1 MKESI
6 RRLVLFI
13 SIVGL
18 GSVLIFA
25 NLPLIYMLPL
35 VVVVGLILLIVL
47 GAVTIAEIKASF
59 AKLSLKN
66 LRGRSLLKRK
76 DSTQSGGKKTPV
88 PPPKETTEKKPVKS
102 PAAKI
107 TEKTGGIKGHL
118 SLLVSSIGSLKSIL
132 TERKKPVKK
141 PEEINKLLDRTISE
155 KVSRGSALESAAAVP
170 TASGSGGGGG
180 GGALPAENADE
191 TDPFLSLSGEEL
203 ETGLLDGLDDAE
215 LDGLS
220 TGPAEM
226 APDSA
231 GGADPSAELSMPD
244 LDMPDLPDS
253 DTNAEADAI
262 LKAHAEPGTEEFEN
276 LEGGDAIDENLG
288 DLDNINLDDIDLGDD
303 STADEP
309 AASPE
314 SAASPAAATSSG
326 SLIPATPLTPA
337 AEPEP
342 AMDQSDISSFAA
354 GSGPG
359 SDDDMLSSLA
369 SDIKQVKKEKDVSL
383 LRELKDFKAPAA
395 DIEQELQE
403 MAGQLDTASD
413 KQKKKKAPVQGLK

>member
-1 MKESI
+1 
-6 RRLVLFI
+6 
-13 SIVGL
+13 
-18 GSVLIFA
+18 
-25 NLPLIYMLPL
+25 
-35 VVVVGLILLIVL
+35 
-47 GAVTIAEIKASF
+47 
-59 AKLSLKN
+59 
-66 LRGRSLLKRK
+66 
-76 DSTQSGGKKTPV
+76 
-88 PPPKETTEKKPVKS
+88 
-102 PAAKI
+102 
-107 TEKTGGIKGHL
+107 
-118 SLLVSSIGSLKSIL
+118 
-132 TERKKPVKK
+132 
-141 PEEINKLLDRTISE
+141 
-155 KVSRGSALESAAAVP
+155 
-170 TASGSGGGGG
+170 
-180 GGALPAENADE
+180 
-191 TDPFLSLSGEEL
+191 
-203 ETGLLDGLDDAE
+203 
-215 LDGLS
+215 
-220 TGPAEM
+220 M

-231 GGADPSAELSMPD
+231 EGVDTSADLSMPD

-314 SAASPAAATSSG
+314 SCCFSCRSHFVRQPYPGDPAYTGSRAGTCHGSSRTY
-326 SLIPATPLTPA
+326 P
-337 AEPEP
+337 
-342 AMDQSDISSFAA
+342 SFAA

>member
-35 VVVVGLILLIVL
+35 VVAVGFILLIVL
-47 GAVTIAEIKASF
+47 GAVTIPEIKTSF

-66 LRGRSLLKRK
+66 MRERPLLKRL
-76 DSTQSGGKKTPV
+76 DSIQIGGKKTPV
-88 PPPKETTEKKPVKS
+88 PPPKETIDKKPVKA

-107 TEKTGGIKGHL
+107 TEKTGGIKGHF
-118 SLLVSSIGSLKSIL
+118 SLLVSSLGSLKNIL
-132 TERKKPVKK
+132 TERKKAVKK

-170 TASGSGGGGG
+170 AATGGAGRGG
-180 GGALPAENADE
+180 GGALPAEKMDE

-203 ETGLLDGLDDAE
+203 ETGLLDGLDDSE
-215 LDGLS
+215 LNGLS
-220 TGPAEM
+220 AAAAPAGAE
-226 APDSA
+226 
-231 GGADPSAELSMPD
+231 GADTSADLSMPD
-244 LDMPDLPDS
+244 LEMPDLPDA

-309 AASPE
+309 AAAPE
-314 SAASPAAATSSG
+314 PAASPAPASPSG

-354 GSGPG
+354 GAGPG

-383 LRELKDFKAPAA
+383 LRELKDFKAPAT
-395 DIEQELQE
+395 DLEQELQE

-413 KQKKKKAPVQGLK
+413 KQKKKKALVQGLK

>member
-1 MKESI
+1 MKESF

-35 VVVVGLILLIVL
+35 VVAIGFVLLLVL

-66 LRGRSLLKRK
+66 IRVRSQSKHPG
-76 DSTQSGGKKTPV
+76 STQSGGKKTAV
-88 PPPKETTEKKPVKS
+88 PPPKEILDKKPAKS

-107 TEKTGGIKGHL
+107 SEKTGGIKGHL

-132 TERKKPVKK
+132 TERKKPQKK

-155 KVSRGSALESAAAVP
+155 KVSRGSALESAASVP
-170 TASGSGGGGG
+170 TASGSGGGG
-180 GGALPAENADE
+180 ALPAENGDD

-203 ETGLLDGLDDAE
+203 ETGLLDGLDDTE

-220 TGPAEM
+220 AAPAGAE
-226 APDSA
+226 
-231 GGADPSAELSMPD
+231 GADTSADLSMPD

-314 SAASPAAATSSG
+314 SAASPATASSSG
-326 SLIPATPLTPA
+326 SLIPATPLMPA

-342 AMDQSDISSFAA
+342 SMDQSDISSFAA
-354 GSGPG
+354 GGGPG

-395 DIEQELQE
+395 DIEQELQQ

-413 KQKKKKAPVQGLK
+413 KQKKKKVSVQGLK

>member
-1 MKESI
+1 MKDSI
-6 RRLVLFI
+6 RRLILFTA
-13 SIVGL
+13 IVGL

-35 VVVVGLILLIVL
+35 VVVVGFVLLIAL

-59 AKLSLKN
+59 AKFSLKN
-66 LRGRSLLKRK
+66 LRQRLNSL
-76 DSTQSGGKKTPV
+76 QIGGKKTAV
-88 PPPKETTEKKPVKS
+88 PSPKEAVDKKPVKS
-102 PAAKI
+102 SAAKI

-118 SLLVSSIGSLKSIL
+118 SLLASSIGSLKNIL
-132 TERKKPVKK
+132 SERKKPVKK

-170 TASGSGGGGG
+170 TASGSEGGCGGGV
-180 GGALPAENADE
+180 PAEKANDS
-191 TDPFLSLSGEEL
+191 DPFLSLSGEDL
-203 ETGLLDGLDDAE
+203 ETGLLDSLDDAE

-220 TGPAEM
+220 AAPSESAPAGV
-226 APDSA
+226 
-231 GGADPSAELSMPD
+231 GGADTSADLSMPD

-262 LKAHAEPGTEEFEN
+262 LQAHAEPGPEEFEN

-303 STADEP
+303 IATSEP
-309 AASPE
+309 AA
-314 SAASPAAATSSG
+314 AAPVSEAALGAAPPSG
-326 SLIPATPLTPA
+326 NLIPATPLTPA
-337 AEPEP
+337 AEPDSST
-342 AMDQSDISSFAA
+342 DQSDISSFAA

-383 LRELKDFKAPAA
+383 LRELKDFRAPAA
-395 DIEQELQE
+395 DIEQELQD

>member
-1 MKESI
+1 M
-6 RRLVLFI
+6 
-13 SIVGL
+13 
-18 GSVLIFA
+18 
-25 NLPLIYMLPL
+25 
-35 VVVVGLILLIVL
+35 
-47 GAVTIAEIKASF
+47 
-59 AKLSLKN
+59 
-66 LRGRSLLKRK
+66 
-76 DSTQSGGKKTPV
+76 Q
-88 PPPKETTEKKPVKS
+88 S
-102 PAAKI
+102 PAQ
-107 TEKTGGIKGHL
+107 
-118 SLLVSSIGSLKSIL
+118 
-132 TERKKPVKK
+132 
-141 PEEINKLLDRTISE
+141 
-155 KVSRGSALESAAAVP
+155 
-170 TASGSGGGGG
+170 
-180 GGALPAENADE
+180 
-191 TDPFLSLSGEEL
+191 
-203 ETGLLDGLDDAE
+203 
-215 LDGLS
+215 
-220 TGPAEM
+220 
-226 APDSA
+226 
-231 GGADPSAELSMPD
+231 
-244 LDMPDLPDS
+244 
-253 DTNAEADAI
+253 
-262 LKAHAEPGTEEFEN
+262 EEFEN

-354 GSGPG
+354 GNGPG

>member
-35 VVVVGLILLIVL
+35 VVVVGFVLLIVL

-76 DSTQSGGKKTPV
+76 DSTQSGGKKTSV
-88 PPPKETTEKKPVKS
+88 PPPKEMTEKKPVKS

-155 KVSRGSALESAAAVP
+155 RVSRGSALESAAAVP

-180 GGALPAENADE
+180 GGALPAGNTDE

-220 TGPAEM
+220 AAPAE
-226 APDSA
+226 AASIGA
-231 GGADPSAELSMPD
+231 EGADTSADLSMPD
-244 LDMPDLPDS
+244 LDMPDLPDA

-288 DLDNINLDDIDLGDD
+288 DLDNINLDDIDLGDE
-303 STADEP
+303 TAANEP
-309 AASPE
+309 AAAPE
-314 SAASPAAATSSG
+314 PAAASPSG

-342 AMDQSDISSFAA
+342 AMNQSDISSFAA
-354 GSGPG
+354 GGGPG

-369 SDIKQVKKEKDVSL
+369 SDIKKVKKEKDVSL

-395 DIEQELQE
+395 DIEQELQD
-403 MAGQLDTASD
+403 MAGQLDTARN
-413 KQKKKKAPVQGLK
+413 KQKPKNVPAQGLK